1 VNIFRQT
8 LRANVLLVCAA
19 LAAHTFAP
27 AIQAAVPIEESVEDS
42 SRGVQADLSVSPEPN
57 RRDDRARSLDI
68 PPTIEPSYNSDG
80 SLAATAESAY
90 TAGQTS
96 TGQNSSTGQ
105 KTGAAS
111 SGQLSELFYQLQVLQ
126 QEIQDLRGQV
136 EEQTYLVNRLQR
148 DQKEQ
153 YLDLDRR
160 VMAITEK
167 QPAPGPVTSAPES
180 IPSGNSP
187 TNLSERDAYTQAFEA
202 MRARDFDAS
211 MVGFQRLIETY
222 PNGQFTPNAYYWIGE
237 LHLVGNLE
245 PELARQAFAQVV
257 NLYPDHQKAPDAL
270 YKLGVVYD
278 NLGDKQSALDYL
290 QRVQQQHP
298 NSPAA
303 GLAQKYAAELQR

>member
-1 VNIFRQT
+1 MNIFRQT
-8 LRANVLLVCAA
+8 LHANVFLVCAA

-27 AIQAAVPIEESVEDS
+27 AIHAAVPIEESVEDS
-42 SRGVQADLSVSPEPN
+42 SRGVQADLSISPEPES
-57 RRDDRARSLDI
+57 RDDRARSLDI

-90 TAGQTS
+90 TVGQTS
-96 TGQNSSTGQ
+96 LGQNSSTGQ

-167 QPAPGPVTSAPES
+167 QPAPGPVTSTPES
-180 IPSGNSP
+180 ITAGSSP